1 MGRSR
6 AAFELV
12 ETAAHHLANVGDRQL
27 HELRLGMRLSA
38 FTYLS
43 P

>member
-6 AAFELV
+6 VAFELG
-12 ETAAHHLANVGDRQL
+12 ETAAHHLAN
-27 HELRLGMRLSA
+27 ELRLGMRLSA

>member
-1 MGRSR
+1 MGKSR

-12 ETAAHHLANVGDRQL
+12 ETAAHHLVNVSVRQFN
-27 HELRLGMRLSA
+27 ERLGMRLSA